1 MSVTDHQASKRP
13 ASARLHIGAAIWA
26 GLIAGIV
33 FMMVEM
39 AMLMIM
45 GQSPWGPPRMMGA
58 IILGRDALPPPATF
72 DMGVMMA
79 AMGVHLPLSVLYGL
93 VFAIAASRLTLW
105 PAVAAGAMFGV
116 VLYGV
121 NFYAMTSFF
130 PWFADAR
137 GMGSLIGHALFG
149 GVLAFSYKNFAR

>member
-1 MSVTDHQASKRP
+1 MSIAEPRQLTRVHFR
-13 ASARLHIGAAIWA
+13 AALWA
-26 GLIAGIV
+26 GLIAGLV
-33 FMMVEM
+33 FMTVEM
-39 AMLMIM
+39 AMLLMM

-58 IILGRDALPPPATF
+58 IILGRDVLPPPATF
-72 DMGVMMA
+72 DMGVMAA

-93 VFAIAASRLTLW
+93 VFAILASRLTFW
-105 PAVAAGAMFGV
+105 SAVAAGAVFGV

-130 PWFADAR
+130 PWFAEAR

-149 GVLAFSYKNFAR
+149 AVLAFSYKKIAS

>member
-1 MSVTDHQASKRP
+1 MSITDRHTSTRH
-13 ASARLHIGAAIWA
+13 ASARFHFGAAIWA
-26 GLIAGIV
+26 GLIAGVV

-39 AMLMIM
+39 AMLMMM

-72 DMGVMMA
+72 DMGIMAA

-93 VFAIAASRLTLW
+93 VFAVFASRLTLW
-105 PAVAAGAMFGV
+105 PAVAAGAVFGV
-116 VLYGV
+116 VIYGV

-130 PWFADAR
+130 LWFAEAR
-137 GMGSLIGHALFG
+137 GMGSLVGHALFG
-149 GVLAFSYKNFAR
+149 AVLAFSYKKLAH